1 MRAAAALH
9 RSAAPLSGADEG
21 RLAWVDTA
29 KGACIVLVVMM
40 HATLGVGEAM
50 GGEGFMHWIVAF
62 ARPFRMPDFFLVSG
76 LFLSRVIDRDWRSY
90 GDKRVV
96 HFLYFYL
103 LWLVIQ
109 SAFKFGQVS
118 GGTATGFV
126 EHLAFALIEP
136 YSTLWFI
143 YLLAAFSIATKLLR
157 RVPGP
162 LLLAVAAALQVASV
176 ETHWTLV
183 DEFCGR
189 WVYFLAGYLLAPAIF
204 RLADAAVEHKPL
216 ALAGLAAWAL
226 VNGYFALTPSGV
238 PGFAMLANLPG
249 VALALGCVG
258 AVAIVTISALLT
270 QTRFA
275 APFRYMGRNS
285 IAIYLAFFL
294 PMALTRT
301 VLIKTG
307 VMADVGLV
315 SLIVTIAAVVVP
327 LGLERVVRH
336 TPASFLFRR
345 PAAFHIT
352 RQPRTPVLQPAE

>member
-1 MRAAAALH
+1 MQAAALH
-9 RSAAPLSGADEG
+9 RSAAPMPAFDEN
-21 RLAWVDTA
+21 RVPWVDTA

-76 LFLSRVIDRDWRSY
+76 LFLSRVIDRDWRTY

-118 GGTATGFV
+118 GGTVTGFV
-126 EHLAFALIEP
+126 EHLAIALVEP

-143 YLLAAFSIATKLLR
+143 YLLAAFSIASKLLR

-162 LLLAVAAALQVASV
+162 LLLAVAAALQVASI
-176 ETHWTLV
+176 ETHWTLI

-189 WVYFLAGYLLAPAIF
+189 WIYFLAGYLLAPAIF
-204 RLADAAVEHKPL
+204 RLAASAVAHKGA
-216 ALAGLAAWAL
+216 ALAGLAVWAL

-238 PGFAMLANLPG
+238 PGFPMLANLPG
-249 VALALGCVG
+249 LALALGCVG
-258 AVAIVTISALLT
+258 AVAIITVAALLT
-270 QTRFA
+270 ETRFA
-275 APFRYMGRNS
+275 APFGYAGRNS

-294 PMALTRT
+294 PMALART

-307 VMADVGLV
+307 VITDVGVV
-315 SLIVTIAAVVVP
+315 SLIVTVSAVLVP
-327 LGLERVVRH
+327 LVLERLVRN

-352 RQPRTPVLQPAE
+352 RRRPEPVLQPAE